1 MVRNRFG
8 LWVGLAVAT
17 LVGMGV
23 AAYLALKH
31 ERTHSEL
38 NQVQELIERSQDIVR
53 QLEEELGSQAPLE
66 AG

>member
-8 LWVGLAVAT
+8 LWIGLAVAT

-23 AAYLALKH
+23 AAYLALKY
-31 ERTHSEL
+31 ERTQSEL

-53 QLEEELGSQAPLE
+53 QLEEELGSQTPLG

>member
-31 ERTHSEL
+31 ERAHSEL